1 RENWNQSELHAVS
14 TYAASWR
21 PELQLVLDR
30 GAPAADSP
38 DFSHRP
44 RAVLRNETMG
54 RERLRIRLIDML
66 RYPGYL
72 IYSMLLLTGVTW
84 AEYRGWSM
92 SRVNEVKNVPKTV
105 RDNPGAYRSHYGYYP
120 RYVGGK

>member
-1 RENWNQSELHAVS
+1 
-14 TYAASWR
+14 
-21 PELQLVLDR
+21 
-30 GAPAADSP
+30 
-38 DFSHRP
+38 
-44 RAVLRNETMG
+44 M
-54 RERLRIRLIDML
+54 

-72 IYSMLLLTGVTW
+72 IYGMLLLTGVTW

-92 SRVNEVKNVPKTV
+92 FPVNRVKDVPKTV